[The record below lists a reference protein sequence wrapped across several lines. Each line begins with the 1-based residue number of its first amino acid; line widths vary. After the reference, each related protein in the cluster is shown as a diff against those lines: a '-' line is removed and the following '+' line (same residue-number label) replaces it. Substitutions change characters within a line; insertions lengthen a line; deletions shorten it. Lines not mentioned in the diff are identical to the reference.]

1 MHVIRTDCKYVL
13 WFKIDRI
20 IFDTV
25 EDVVVEVCYI
35 PPEGNR
41 MHCKKVFNFA
51 LRHDVVLLQDNRLLA
66 LAF

>member
-35 PPEGNR
+35 PPEGN
-41 MHCKKVFNFA
+41 KYSSNDWVFF
-51 LRHDVVLLQDNRLLA
+51 RNRA
-66 LAF
+66 GID